1 MSDSDN
7 DEMGSAMNDI
17 ISAHSFYQ
25 NRHLRGASAFGMNEA
40 PVYSPGLNGSP
51 GAPHPQAWDDGGD
64 VEQQTRFQQ
73 FNGAIL
79 GELGQQ
85 K

>member
-1 MSDSDN
+1 LKQLEGGYSVSDSEN

-51 GAPHPQAWDDGGD
+51 GAPQP
-64 VEQQTRFQQ
+64 
-73 FNGAIL
+73 
-79 GELGQQ
+79 
-85 K
+85 